1 MADEKQN
8 KSEEIKIET
17 PDSAADEA
25 KAEEEI
31 LFAYDIS
38 ILSGGEK
45 FQPEDFG
52 ESVRVSVGGLN
63 TGEEPSDVLHV
74 KADAVNGAG
83 ADVCKRLMD
92 AATTDACIEILDEQ
106 GAADDGAAPA
116 EGLRDKVIESIM
128 DAVQQKLEHR
138 VKGNFKI
145 GAVMF
150 SNVYGK
156 LGMTDNA
163 KAILRGW
170 EKGAKDGA
178 ESGAEEHK
186 EDNR

>member
-1 MADEKQN
+1 MALHT
-8 KSEEIKIET
+8 IKRG
-17 PDSAADEA
+17 PYEA
-25 KAEEEI
+25 
-31 LFAYDIS
+31 
-38 ILSGGEK
+38 
-45 FQPEDFG
+45 
-52 ESVRVSVGGLN
+52 
-63 TGEEPSDVLHV
+63 
-74 KADAVNGAG
+74 
-83 ADVCKRLMD
+83 
-92 AATTDACIEILDEQ
+92 
-106 GAADDGAAPA
+106 
-116 EGLRDKVIESIM
+116 VIDSIM
-128 DAVQQKLEHR
+128 NAVQQKLEHR

-170 EKGAKDGA
+170 EQGAKDGA